1 MMMMMMTMMFM
12 MMMMMLIDDDDVDDH
27 DDVDHD
33 DVDDDDDVG
42 NRASPL
48 SNKCLP
54 NRQPVVGNVGIK
66 MVKATGAFRAD
77 MLRHWVR
84 LRAFHESLM
93 EHDADALADF
103 AFCVVCGKRSK
114 ETQNNKQYSRGIVV
128 IMVMMITVTSDM
140 KFILIHQA

>member
-1 MMMMMMTMMFM
+1 M
-12 MMMMMLIDDDDVDDH
+12 
-27 DDVDHD
+27 
-33 DVDDDDDVG
+33 
-42 NRASPL
+42 
-48 SNKCLP
+48 
-54 NRQPVVGNVGIK
+54 GNVGIN

-77 MLRHWVR
+77 MHRHWVR

-114 ETQNNKQYSRGIVV
+114 ETQTNKQYSRGIVV